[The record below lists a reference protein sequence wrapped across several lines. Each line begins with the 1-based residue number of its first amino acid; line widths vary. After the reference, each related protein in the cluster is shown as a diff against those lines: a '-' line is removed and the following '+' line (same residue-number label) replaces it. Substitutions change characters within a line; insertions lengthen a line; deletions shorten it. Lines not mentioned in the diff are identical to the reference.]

1 MQQTTL
7 ARQLSCCSRLL
18 CLIALVPTAMQIF
31 AQDAA
36 PTLPSD
42 PTLFML
48 RAAQANI
55 LSQTG
60 DQAWHL
66 KVAFRIFDEQ
76 GNAKD
81 QGTYDEFYVNPSKFK
96 RSYSA
101 TGFSQTDYGTDKG
114 TMRSGSPNWPDNS
127 LFGYIRQAFVYPSTG
142 MVQITR
148 LDLSPELREVNGA
161 KYLCIPMK
169 TKPPS
174 PDVSAR
180 LVATY
185 CFESGPD
192 SLRIAYWTSREGP
205 ITLIRSHPVS
215 FEGRSLPGDLE
226 LDIAGRLALSAHIET
241 LAPVTAADDA
251 VFTPSPD
258 ATPLRIQMIR
268 MKEPGPAPNTVQILA
283 NGKVEIPAKSAL
295 DLLLTKTQPEYPPI
309 ARAARVQGIVVL
321 RATISKTGS
330 IENLSVISGPAM
342 LQQAALDAVKQWT
355 YKPYPLNGEPA
366 EVMTTINVM
375 FSLGNPPPPNA
386 QP

>member
-1 MQQTTL
+1 
-7 ARQLSCCSRLL
+7 
-18 CLIALVPTAMQIF
+18 MQIF